1 MITLFKKNI
10 PFFINTNI
18 LSYFSYKKY
27 FDLQRIRSINLNPY
41 YSSLKYLNKNKEIN
55 QSFKQNINIKAKNDY
70 YWYTK
75 NRNKIIITSCILGI
89 SIIIFDVNIYL
100 RKKKIENKI
109 KKNIMNFLNEQNP
122 SLIYISNVISHNYAT
137 KNINLLVNNYIQ
149 KILNKNPTIETI
161 NIHFKKSLKNDIIK
175 FIIHEKGQ
183 KYFIELVRNYLINI
197 SSKGIKYYDLYKDLS
212 ENKNKQDI
220 IIDTF
225 IENSLIKALS
235 TNNFNDYIVG
245 NLVNEIHNEI
255 NNKEN
260 RDIRN
265 NSEIEGLNSN
275 DNYKYNF

>member
-1 MITLFKKNI
+1 MIALFKKNI
-10 PFFINTNI
+10 PFFINNNI

-27 FDLQRIRSINLNPY
+27 LDLQRIKSININPN

-55 QSFKQNINIKAKNDY
+55 KSFNQKISIKAKNDY

-89 SIIIFDVNIYL
+89 SIIIFDVNIYFK
-100 RKKKIENKI
+100 KKKIENKI
-109 KKNIMNFLNEQNP
+109 KKNIMEFLNEQNP

-137 KNINLLVNNYIQ
+137 KNINLLVNSYIQ
-149 KILNKNPTIETI
+149 KILNKNPSIEAI

-175 FIIHEKGQ
+175 FLIHEKGQ

-197 SSKGIKYYDLYKDLS
+197 SSKGIKYYDLYEDLS
-212 ENKNKQDI
+212 ENRNKQDI

-225 IENSLIKALS
+225 IENSLIKTLS
-235 TNNFNDYIVG
+235 TNNFYDYIIG

-255 NNKEN
+255 NKKEN
-260 RDIRN
+260 KGIGN

>member
-10 PFFINTNI
+10 PFFINNNI
-18 LSYFSYKKY
+18 FPCFSYQKY
-27 FDLQRIRSINLNPY
+27 LDLQRIKSININPS
-41 YSSLKYLNKNKEIN
+41 YSSLRYLNKNKEIN
-55 QSFKQNINIKAKNDY
+55 KSFNPNINIKAKDDY

-89 SIIIFDVNIYL
+89 SIIIFDVNIYFK
-100 RKKKIENKI
+100 KKKIENKI
-109 KKNIMNFLNEQNP
+109 KKNIMDFLNEQNP

-137 KNINLLVNNYIQ
+137 KNINLLVNSYIQ
-149 KILNKNPTIETI
+149 KILNKNPSIEAI

-175 FIIHEKGQ
+175 FLIHEKGQ

-197 SSKGIKYYDLYKDLS
+197 SSKGIKYYDLYEDLS
-212 ENKNKQDI
+212 ENRNKQDI

-225 IENSLIKALS
+225 IENSLIKTLS
-235 TNNFNDYIVG
+235 TNNFYDYIIG

-255 NNKEN
+255 NKKEN
-260 RDIRN
+260 KGIGN

>member
-10 PFFINTNI
+10 PFFINNNI
-18 LSYFSYKKY
+18 LSFFSYKKY
-27 FDLQRIRSINLNPY
+27 LDLQRIKSINTNPS

-55 QSFKQNINIKAKNDY
+55 KPFNQKISIKAKNDY

-89 SIIIFDVNIYL
+89 SIIIFDVNIYFK
-100 RKKKIENKI
+100 KKKIENKI
-109 KKNIMNFLNEQNP
+109 KKNIMEFLNEQNP

-137 KNINLLVNNYIQ
+137 KNINLLVNSYIQ
-149 KILNKNPTIETI
+149 KILNKNPSIEAI

-175 FIIHEKGQ
+175 FLIHEKGQ

-197 SSKGIKYYDLYKDLS
+197 SSKGIKYYDLYEDLS
-212 ENKNKQDI
+212 ENRNKQDI

-225 IENSLIKALS
+225 IENSLIKTLS
-235 TNNFNDYIVG
+235 TNNFYDYIIE

-255 NNKEN
+255 NKKEN
-260 RDIRN
+260 KGIGN

>member
-10 PFFINTNI
+10 PFFINNNI
-18 LSYFSYKKY
+18 LSYFTYKKY
-27 FDLQRIRSINLNPY
+27 LDLQRIKSININPS

-55 QSFKQNINIKAKNDY
+55 QSFKQNINIKTKNDY
-70 YWYTK
+70 YWYRK

-100 RKKKIENKI
+100 KKKKIENKI
-109 KKNIMNFLNEQNP
+109 KKNIMDFLNEQNP

-137 KNINLLVNNYIQ
+137 KNINMIVNNYIQ
-149 KILNKNPTIETI
+149 KILNKNPSIEAI
-161 NIHFKKSLKNDIIK
+161 NMHFKKSLKNDIIN

-197 SSKGIKYYDLYKDLS
+197 SSKGIKYFDLYKDLS
-212 ENKNKQDI
+212 DNKNKQDI

-225 IENSLIKALS
+225 IENSLIKTLS
-235 TNNFNDYIVG
+235 TNNFNNYIIG

-255 NNKEN
+255 NNREN
-260 RDIRN
+260 KNISN
-265 NSEIEGLNSN
+265 NSEIEGLNSS
-275 DNYKYNF
+275 NYNYNF

>member
-10 PFFINTNI
+10 PFFINNNI
-18 LSYFSYKKY
+18 LSYFTYKKY
-27 FDLQRIRSINLNPY
+27 LDLQRIKSININPS

-55 QSFKQNINIKAKNDY
+55 QTFKQNINIKTKNDY

-100 RKKKIENKI
+100 KKKKIENKI
-109 KKNIMNFLNEQNP
+109 KKNIMDFLNEQNP

-149 KILNKNPTIETI
+149 KILNKNPSIEAI
-161 NIHFKKSLKNDIIK
+161 NMHFKKSLKNDIIN

-197 SSKGIKYYDLYKDLS
+197 SSKGIKYFDLYKDLS
-212 ENKNKQDI
+212 DNKNKQDI

-225 IENSLIKALS
+225 IENSLIKTLS
-235 TNNFNDYIVG
+235 SNNFNNFIIG

-255 NNKEN
+255 NNREN
-260 RDIRN
+260 KSINN
-265 NSEIEGLNSN
+265 NSEIEGLNSS
-275 DNYKYNF
+275 NYNYNF

>member
-10 PFFINTNI
+10 PFFINNNI
-18 LSYFSYKKY
+18 LSFFSYKKY
-27 FDLQRIRSINLNPY
+27 LDLQRIKSINTNPS
-41 YSSLKYLNKNKEIN
+41 YSSSKYLNKNKEIN
-55 QSFKQNINIKAKNDY
+55 NSFNQKISIKAKNDY

-89 SIIIFDVNIYL
+89 SIIIFDVNIYFK
-100 RKKKIENKI
+100 KKKIENKI
-109 KKNIMNFLNEQNP
+109 KKNIMEFLNEQNP

-137 KNINLLVNNYIQ
+137 KNINLLVNSYIQ
-149 KILNKNPTIETI
+149 KILNKNPSIEAI

-175 FIIHEKGQ
+175 FLIHEKGQ

-197 SSKGIKYYDLYKDLS
+197 SSKGIKYYDLYEDLS
-212 ENKNKQDI
+212 ENRNKQDI

-225 IENSLIKALS
+225 IENSLIKTLS
-235 TNNFNDYIVG
+235 TNNFYDYIIG

-255 NNKEN
+255 NKKEN
-260 RDIRN
+260 KGIGN

>member
-10 PFFINTNI
+10 PFFINNNI

-27 FDLQRIRSINLNPY
+27 LDLQRIKSININPN
-41 YSSLKYLNKNKEIN
+41 YSSLKYLNKNKEIK
-55 QSFKQNINIKAKNDY
+55 QSFNQNINIKTKNDY

-89 SIIIFDVNIYL
+89 SIIIFDVNIYFK
-100 RKKKIENKI
+100 KKKIENKI
-109 KKNIMNFLNEQNP
+109 KKNIMEFLNEQNP

-137 KNINLLVNNYIQ
+137 KNINLLVNSYIQ
-149 KILNKNPTIETI
+149 KILNKNPSIEAI

-175 FIIHEKGQ
+175 FLIHEKGQ

-197 SSKGIKYYDLYKDLS
+197 SSKGIKYYDLYEDLS
-212 ENKNKQDI
+212 ENRNKQDI

-225 IENSLIKALS
+225 IENSLIKTLS
-235 TNNFNDYIVG
+235 TNNFYDYIIG

-255 NNKEN
+255 NKKEN
-260 RDIRN
+260 KGIGN